1 MSYRRALAVAIAALA
16 ALVLAPSALAQTY
29 DLESADVRADVL
41 PNGTLSVAEDIR
53 VAFSGSFTYGY
64 RDIPVRQ
71 GERVQVLGVREAD
84 SVYLPGAPT
93 QLEPGG
99 PEGRFG
105 VERSDDRV
113 RIVWRFNAVNETRT
127 FTVRYR
133 MTGLAVAYDDVVDV
147 NLQVW
152 GDQWE
157 QRLGRLTAAMAGPG
171 DVTRAWGHPV
181 WVHGDVRLA
190 GRRAFLRALDVPPH
204 QYVELRALYPRD
216 AFSSTS
222 GMRVVRGNGLEKIA
236 GQERDDAAS
245 FERDQE
251 RIDELKQHWLRTAL
265 ILLAIAVLPALAAIG
280 AVWLAFGRERA
291 TRLRPRVR
299 AGAADRHRARSCA
312 GAPPSGGRVRLVRM
326 DRDALRPDP
335 TWLLQGP
342 AGHDRA
348 IDLGWPAHAADRRS
362 RGVER

>member
-1 MSYRRALAVAIAALA
+1 MQS
-16 ALVLAPSALAQTY
+16 
-29 DLESADVRADVL
+29 
-41 PNGTLSVAEDIR
+41 
-53 VAFSGSFTYGY
+53 
-64 RDIPVRQ
+64 
-71 GERVQVLGVREAD
+71 
-84 SVYLPGAPT
+84 
-93 QLEPGG
+93 
-99 PEGRFG
+99 
-105 VERSDDRV
+105 
-113 RIVWRFNAVNETRT
+113 NETRT

-171 DVTRAWGHPV
+171 DVMRAWGHPV
-181 WVHGDVRLA
+181 WVRGDVRLA

-216 AFSSTS
+216 AFSSTT

-265 ILLAIAVLPALAAIG
+265 LLLAIAVLPALAAIG
-280 AVWLAFGRERA
+280 AVWLVFGRERA
-291 TRLRPRVR
+291 TAYDREYEQEPPTDTAPALVPVLLRQ
-299 AGAADRHRARSCA
+299 G
-312 GAPPSGGRVRLVRM
+312 GESGSFEWTATLFDLIRRG
-326 DRDALRPDP
+326 
-335 TWLLQGP
+335 LLQGP
-342 AGHDRA
+342 AGHDGA